1 MSLENFV
8 AKYST
13 AQEAYA
19 ALLADGPPVI
29 NNTQWTLGLMQ
40 RVLGMDLARKVAAA
54 LKTLDSDPFVYS
66 IHLAISTIGVEL
78 HTDDRQDFI
87 DQIGV
92 AGGLTA
98 DEVAQ
103 VKALGKAIKPAWEI
117 EGLAQAPTQ
126 DEVDKAFAVHKCRTD
141 MAAILHPVQAKSTAV
156 NAWLDALDTSTKT
169 VAEVEAYC
177 ASLLASSD
185 GNPA

>member
-54 LKTLDSDPFVYS
+54 LKTLDSDPFIYS

-103 VKALGKAIKPAWEI
+103 VKALGKAIKPVWQV
-117 EGLAQAPTQ
+117 EGLAQAPSLQ
-126 DEVDKAFAVHKCRTD
+126 EVE
-141 MAAILHPVQAKSTAV
+141 TAV
-156 NAWLDALDTSTKT
+156 AAVKLERDLAKQMN
-169 VAEVEAYC
+169 EVIQP
-177 ASLLASSD
+177 ASSD
-185 GNPA
+185 RATLVAALRQAATNLEV